1 MLAIRLIEDRG
12 MADAI
17 QLFDEAKND
26 DRVVSKNDVNTKLH
40 DLSISDWKSITH
52 TYDKSSDLVNNFFVE
67 EKADRFVIHNDPDAI
82 HDARITGGAW
92 GLTRGAITTGLG
104 ALAGQVALRWNPY
117 TRIAGTAI
125 GLLSGYLWYKHDANK
140 INDLESTSYPGV
152 NVMKDDLKE

>member
-1 MLAIRLIEDRG
+1 

-17 QLFDEAKND
+17 QLFNEAKND
-26 DRVVSKNDVNTKLH
+26 DRVVSKDDLNSKLH
-40 DLSISDWKSITH
+40 DFSLSDWRNISH
-52 TYDKSSDLVNNFFVE
+52 MYDKNSDLVNNFSVE
-67 EKADRFVIHNDPDAI
+67 EKADRFVINNDPDAI

-125 GLLSGYLWYKHDANK
+125 GLLGGFLWYRHDANK
-140 INDLESTSYPGV
+140 IDQLEKTSYPLE
-152 NVMKDDLKE
+152 VMKDDLKE